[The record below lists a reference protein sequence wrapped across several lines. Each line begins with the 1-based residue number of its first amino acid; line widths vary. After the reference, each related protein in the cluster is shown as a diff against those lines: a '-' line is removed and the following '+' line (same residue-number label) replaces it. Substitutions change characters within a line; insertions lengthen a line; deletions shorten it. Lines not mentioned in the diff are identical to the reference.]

1 MLLFS
6 DFCIWYLI
14 YLFRFLVSLCVLLCS
29 DDADQASRLNNSTNP
44 YGTLTQSS
52 RAPYSKVLIFRGTQ
66 VTTRTRTHQPV
77 ISLQPNYQPE
87 RTTIWTDGIWWSILS
102 TRHHLHSPRMLNIGL
117 VLCLSMPRRNE
128 GLILACWVKR
138 ILLYICLTMYRNTDH
153 RLDSLFLLAFKNRTR
168 PN

>member
-1 MLLFS
+1 MNWAIK
-6 DFCIWYLI
+6 CCVCT
-14 YLFRFLVSLCVLLCS
+14 RFLKQFICFVSTWLLYNDTS
-29 DDADQASRLNNSTNP
+29 N
-44 YGTLTQSS
+44 
-52 RAPYSKVLIFRGTQ
+52 IFLSRGTQ